1 MSAPNGAASHHQ
13 APTQV
18 PVPGSLPAPLRP
30 LLPPLPPLQHL
41 QSLPPLSLYVHIP
54 WCVRKCPYCDFNSHG
69 QRQPLPEADYVAA
82 LTADLDAA
90 LPDIAGREI
99 VSIFFGGGT
108 PSLFSGHAIDAIL
121 TAIRA
126 RLPLARDA
134 EITLE
139 ANPGTAEAEKF
150 AAFRAAGINR
160 LSLGIQSF
168 NPAHLQALG
177 RIHDDGEAR
186 RAIEIA
192 LRHFDAINLDLM
204 YGLPQQTL
212 EQALADLGQ
221 AMHYAPAHLSCY
233 QLAIEPNTAF
243 AARPPALD
251 ADLAADMQEAI
262 EKQLAAAGY
271 LHYETS
277 AFALPGRSC
286 RHNLNYWTFGDYLG
300 IGAGAHSKLTQLLNT
315 CPHTCTN
322 TCTDTTSSQSS
333 PSDAPAGASLSA
345 GAQQNPFRI
354 FRQVRWAQ
362 PGRYM
367 AQAAAGHACQETWS
381 VDDSELPGEFLMNAL
396 RLNQGFD
403 AALFS
408 QRTGLPLTCIETPLQ
423 QAVAEGLIEWRAAP
437 TPSDVN
443 APATQTRPDSPP
455 APAATAAPAKPDRA
469 GVSSLIVPTALGR
482 RFLNRLLALFLP

>member
-1 MSAPNGAASHHQ
+1 MSAPNGAASHPQ

-30 LLPPLPPLQHL
+30 LLPPPQPHQPLH
-41 QSLPPLSLYVHIP
+41 SLPPLSLYVHIP

-69 QRQPLPEADYVAA
+69 QRQPLPEADYIAA

-121 TAIRA
+121 TTIRA

-212 EQALADLGQ
+212 DQALADLGQ
-221 AMHYAPAHLSCY
+221 AMRYAPAHLSCY

-262 EKQLAAAGY
+262 EKRLAAAGY

-322 TCTDTTSSQSS
+322 TCTDTSSSQSS

-367 AQAAAGHACQETWS
+367 VQAAAGHACQETWS
-381 VDDSELPGEFLMNAL
+381 VDDSELAGEFMMNAL

-408 QRTGLPLTCIETPLQ
+408 QRTGLPLTRIETPLQ
-423 QAVAEGLIEWRAAP
+423 QAVAEGLIEWRTAP
-437 TPSDVN
+437 ITSDVN
-443 APATQTRPDSPP
+443 ALVTQTRPDSPS
-455 APAATAAPAKPDRA
+455 APAAPATLAKPDQA
-469 GVSSLIVPTALGR
+469 GVSGFIVPTALGR